1 MKKVAAAIVWFAF
14 SCFTG
19 SAGAVDAAAAD
30 LPRRI
35 VSLSPNMTE
44 ILYGIGAFA
53 RVVGVSDYCTYP
65 PEVGKLPSVGGWN
78 TPSLE
83 KLAAMRPDLVV
94 VDAAEAVFIA
104 DKVRDL
110 GLKLLVVPNQTI
122 GEVYQGIELLGRATG
137 HEAGA
142 QKLATQTRDGLSKVA
157 RQVASFPKPTVVMIV
172 SRTPGTLQD
181 LYMATRGGYLA
192 ELIDIAGGR
201 NVAPENQNGYGKLSK
216 EDLLA
221 LNPAVIIDFIH
232 GPKTGFKY
240 RTELDPLAAW
250 REMPELQAVRG
261 KRVHGA
267 DEDYVP
273 HASQRIVQTA
283 ELFAHLLHPE
293 LR

>member
-1 MKKVAAAIVWFAF
+1 MKKFGASLIWFAF
-14 SCFTG
+14 SA
-19 SAGAVDAAAAD
+19 SASHAVGAE

-44 ILYGIGAFA
+44 ILYGIGAFD

-65 PEVGKLPSVGGWN
+65 PEVSKLPSVGGWN

-83 KLAAMRPDLVV
+83 KLTAMRPDLVV
-94 VDAAEAVFIA
+94 VDAAEAAFIA
-104 DKVRDL
+104 DKVREL
-110 GLKLLVVPNQTI
+110 GLTLLVVPNQTI
-122 GEVYQGIELLGRATG
+122 AEVYQGMELLGRATG

-142 QKLATQTRDGLSKVA
+142 QKLAAQTRDGLSKVA

-172 SRTPGTLQD
+172 NRTPGTLQD

-192 ELIDIAGGR
+192 ELIEIAGGK
-201 NVAPENQNGYGKLSK
+201 NIAPDNPDGYAKLSK

-221 LNPAVIIDFIH
+221 LNPAVIVDFIH

-240 RTELDPLAAW
+240 RMELDPLAAW
-250 REMPELQAVRG
+250 REMPELQAVRM

-293 LR
+293 LP